1 MHFAKLTD
9 AIPSAVQRRLKAKT
23 EDAYELL
30 HNVVPGK
37 FRVSRKLIKNSKYS
51 HESNNISFLTLFKLF
66 LKENEVLSFSF
77 VRHPFERYDV
87 LQ

>member
-37 FRVSRKLIKNSKYS
+37 FRVSRKLIKNNNPS
-51 HESNNISFLTLFKLF
+51 HQSNNMSFLKLFKHF
-66 LKENEVLSFSF
+66 LKENQVLSFSF
-77 VRHPFERYDV
+77 VRHPFERYGIV
-87 LQ
+87 N